1 MGGAQHPC
9 HVLLQRCCPASPTCV
24 VSATHHLAG
33 NVSAPSSVSTT
44 FALSAP
50 SSVSTTFALSE
61 SASVHVR
68 RTAHRRHRGWELGIL
83 CVLPLLQ
90 CLLSTLRQLAIAT
103 QQQQWHEDK
112 YGQMA
117 YSIRHELL
125 RF

>member
-33 NVSAPSSVSTT
+33 NV
-44 FALSAP
+44 SAP